1 MAKSKLNFF
10 DYIKAAFHQKVNITG
25 LGHIPVN
32 KILLGGAAILGI
44 GSPGIWFLAL
54 AVETAYLWF
63 MASNENYHKVV
74 QAEQMDVKK
83 DLWAEK
89 QKRLLRG
96 LDARSRERYDLLVHS
111 CSGILNI
118 ADSDPLDSEEDMRIS
133 GLNRLLWMFLKL
145 LDSLI
150 RISSIVKRT
159 SKKKLEATLQ
169 EVSEKIAKEPENSAL
184 RRSYQ
189 GTIDIQKRRLENYL
203 KAEQSKKVI
212 ESELERIEMQVTLL
226 TEEASVSS
234 DPELL
239 SVRLDGVMDSLTGT
253 NQWMSEQSAIFGFIE
268 EDSMPDELIS
278 KPNKPELFE

>member
-1 MAKSKLNFF
+1 
-10 DYIKAAFHQKVNITG
+10 
-25 LGHIPVN
+25 
-32 KILLGGAAILGI
+32 
-44 GSPGIWFLAL
+44 
-54 AVETAYLWF
+54 
-63 MASNENYHKVV
+63 
-74 QAEQMDVKK
+74 
-83 DLWAEK
+83 
-89 QKRLLRG
+89 
-96 LDARSRERYDLLVHS
+96 VHS

-159 SKKKLEATLQ
+159 SKEKLEAALQ
-169 EVSEKIAKEPENSAL
+169 DVSKKIAKEPETSAL
-184 RRSYQ
+184 RRSLQ
-189 GTIDIQKRRLENYL
+189 GTFDIQERRLENFL
-203 KAEQSKKVI
+203 KAEQSQKVI
-212 ESELERIEMQVTLL
+212 ESELKRIEMQVTLL